1 MEKISQAIN
10 SAGVILLIGH
20 GHGKAIEMMH
30 LIQYLERKHPLIAV
44 KVVDSIDTNLDAMTE
59 PEILAMARKW
69 FEEYRHFAD

>member
-1 MEKISQAIN
+1 M
-10 SAGVILLIGH
+10 LIGH